1 MCYYYLLL
9 FLDGA
14 SIIAISENVIVD
26 QGTEATL
33 SCTVDGNPLTE
44 DTITWK
50 RDDIKNFEKRTTIT
64 YDKNGTS
71 YLKVSDVTREDL
83 GNFQCVADNGVGN
96 TSTRDVM
103 LIVKR
108 KQHFMT
114 KYTLRQLYNKLRKK
128 YNK

>member
-1 MCYYYLLL
+1 M
-9 FLDGA
+9 FVDA
-14 SIIAISENVIVD
+14 ATIVAISENVIVD
-26 QGTEATL
+26 QGKEATL
-33 SCTVDGNPLTE
+33 SCTVVGNPIGD

-50 RDDIKNFEKRTTIT
+50 RDNVKDFDARTAVT

-71 YLKVSDVTREDL
+71 YLKITDVTREDL

-108 KQHFMT
+108 K
-114 KYTLRQLYNKLRKK
+114 
-128 YNK
+128 